1 VSRREDI
8 LLSQIRQCTDKYGMI
23 AEGDR
28 VLCAVSGGKDS
39 LALAYGLKRLSGFYP
54 VKFTVSSVTVD
65 MVLNADFSAV
75 SEFMKENGIPYET
88 VKTDI
93 GEAVKDLEKPCSLCA
108 RLRRAALCSYAAEH
122 GFTKLALGH
131 TEDDAAETAL
141 MNLLYGGRL
150 YTLEPTTAYDDKALT
165 LIRPL
170 ITTNERLI
178 IALSK
183 ELSLP
188 IVKNPCGRES
198 DSARD
203 EVRNI
208 IKQTDKTCRGTAHR
222 IAAAYSNGGK
232 Q

>member
-1 VSRREDI
+1 MSGKTDI
-8 LLSQIRQCTDKYGMI
+8 LLSNIRKCADKYGMI
-23 AEGDR
+23 KDGDR

-39 LALAYGLKRLSGFYP
+39 LALCYGLKLLSAFYP
-54 VKFTVSSVTVD
+54 EKFTVSAVTVD
-65 MVLNADFSAV
+65 MGLYADFSSV
-75 SEFMKENGIPYET
+75 SAFMAENGIPYET

-93 GEAVKDLEKPCSLCA
+93 GEAIKDLEKPCSLCA
-108 RLRRAALCSYAAEH
+108 RLRRAALCNYAAEH
-122 GFTKLALGH
+122 GFTKL
-131 TEDDAAETAL
+131 
-141 MNLLYGGRL
+141 
-150 YTLEPTTAYDDKALT
+150 EPTTTYDDKALT

-183 ELSLP
+183 ELGLP

-222 IAAAYSNGGK
+222 IAGAMMKN
-232 Q
+232 

>member
-1 VSRREDI
+1 
-8 LLSQIRQCTDKYGMI
+8 MI
-23 AEGDR
+23 ENEDR

-39 LALAYGLKRLSGFYP
+39 LALAYGMKLLSSFYP
-54 VKFTVSSVTVD
+54 IKFTVSAVTAD
-65 MVLNADFSAV
+65 MGFDADFSAV
-75 SEFMKENGIPYET
+75 SAFAAENKIPYEI
-88 VKTDI
+88 VKTNI
-93 GEAVKDLEKPCSLCA
+93 GEAIESLEKPCSLCA
-108 RLRRAALCSYAAEH
+108 RLRRAELCNYAAEH

-131 TEDDAAETAL
+131 TEDDTAETAL
-141 MNLLYGGRL
+141 MNLLYGGRISA
-150 YTLEPTTAYDDKALT
+150 LEPKTTYEDKNLT
-165 LIRPL
+165 IIRPL

-183 ELSLP
+183 ELNFP

-222 IAAAYSNGGK
+222 IAGAIMKGYTERFPNP
-232 Q
+232 

>member
-1 VSRREDI
+1 MSGKTDI
-8 LLSQIRQCTDKYGMI
+8 LLSKIRKCADKYGMI
-23 AEGDR
+23 KDGDR

-39 LALAYGLKRLSGFYP
+39 LALCYGLKLLSAFYP
-54 VKFTVSSVTVD
+54 EKYTVSAVTVD
-65 MVLNADFSAV
+65 MGLNADFSSV
-75 SEFMKENGIPYET
+75 SAFMAENGIPYET

-93 GEAVKDLEKPCSLCA
+93 GEAIKDLEKPCSLCA
-108 RLRRAALCSYAAEH
+108 RLRRAALCNYAAEH

-131 TEDDAAETAL
+131 TEDDMAETAL
-141 MNLLYGGRL
+141 MNLLYGGKI
-150 YTLEPTTAYDDKALT
+150 YTLEPTTTYDDKALT

-183 ELSLP
+183 ELGLP

-222 IAAAYSNGGK
+222 IAAAMMKN
-232 Q
+232 